1 MRNRPLHTLITAS
14 ALAAG
19 LILMSSIANATPI
32 SISASIGG
40 VPTGTN
46 YENFDSLALGS
57 AGGTTAS
64 GITVSFTPDGQAV
77 QGSSSGVYAAP
88 YLSNANGSLFGD
100 PSNGPDTTTYLTT
113 GIGTATLTFPGNE
126 QYMGLLWGS
135 VDSYNTLSFYAGTM
149 LIGLITGSNVT
160 SLANGNQG
168 VNGTYY
174 VNINS
179 STPFDKVVASSSAYA
194 FEFDNVAFN
203 TTQVVPEPAVLGM
216 FGLGLLMIG
225 LLAGVG
231 RRLQ

>member
-1 MRNRPLHTLITAS
+1 MRNRPFHTLITAS

-19 LILMSSIANATPI
+19 LILMSSAANATPI

-57 AGGTTAS
+57 AGGVTAS

-88 YLSNANGSLFGD
+88 YLSNTNGSLFGD

-113 GIGTATLTFPGNE
+113 GIGTATLLFPGNE

-135 VDSYNTLSFYAGTM
+135 VDSYNTLSFYAGTT
-149 LIGLITGSNVT
+149 LIGSITGSNVT

-168 VNGTYY
+168 INGTYY

-203 TTQVVPEPAVLGM
+203 TTRVVPEPAVLGM